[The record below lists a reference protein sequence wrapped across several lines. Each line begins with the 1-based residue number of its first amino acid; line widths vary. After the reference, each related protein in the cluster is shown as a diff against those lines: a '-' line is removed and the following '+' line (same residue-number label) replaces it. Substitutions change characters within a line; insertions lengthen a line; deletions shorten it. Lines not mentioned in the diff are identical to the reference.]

1 MKLFTSVV
9 LLILVIVLSPDV
21 SNSQDYKINTYAGY
35 AFDDAIIYSGTS
47 AEYDGLLE
55 GGLVWGLGFE
65 YVPRHSDYGIE
76 LMYLRQD
83 TESPLISTA
92 SDTTG
97 NQSLDIGINYVLFGA
112 NKYFRFGR
120 SKTFYSYTGALLGV
134 SLTDTKS
141 SLTGQSVSGTNFAWG
156 LRIGAT
162 YLVSNNV
169 GLNFNAQLL
178 STTQRIDE
186 ELFPGS
192 SIGTTGSAST
202 LQFGLNGGISFI
214 FGD

>member
-1 MKLFTSVV
+1 MKIYSFLLF
-9 LLILVIVLSPDV
+9 LILAVVISPDD
-21 SNSQDYKINTYAGY
+21 SNSQSYKINTYAGY

-47 AEYDGLLE
+47 AEYDGLLK
-55 GGLVWGLGFE
+55 GGLVWGVGFE
-65 YVPRHSDYGIE
+65 YVPRHSEYGIE

-83 TESPLISTA
+83 TESPLNSTTT
-92 SDTTG
+92 DTAG
-97 NQSLDIGINYVLFGA
+97 NQFLDIGINYILFGA

-134 SLTDTKS
+134 SLTETKS
-141 SLTGQSVSGTNFAWG
+141 SLTDQSFSATNFAWG

-186 ELFPGS
+186 ELFPGYS
-192 SIGTTGSAST
+192 VGTTGSAST

-214 FGD
+214 FGS